1 MNGQPIVFQSAEGA
15 CLGWFHAGAS
25 PRRGVA
31 VVMCRPL
38 GYEALCSYRTY
49 TQLAQ
54 TLSDAGFD
62 VMRFDYHGTG
72 DSAGSDEDPQRVDA
86 WLASIDAAIEQTC
99 RLCGATRIALFG
111 TRFGGTLAVQ
121 AAVQRG
127 GVDTL
132 MLWAPCASGRT
143 FVREM
148 RAADA
153 ARGLASS
160 QAGLEGLGTLFTPE
174 TLDAMSALDATK
186 APVAPAKDILIIGR
200 DDVPAVGPLPERFR
214 ALGAEVTYTV
224 WPGYAGMMAEP
235 HEAVLAP
242 QTLESITNWLA
253 SVTPAQAGVD
263 GDSNCAA
270 DPSPTTPACAGVTTG
285 AVVESMVNFGA
296 DGGLFGIL
304 AEPNA
309 SVAPL
314 RTDTAVLMLNVGG
327 NYRIGPN
334 RNYVKAARDFAA
346 AGYRALRFDVSGIGD
361 SRLDKGFSSANMYRD
376 WATVDVSAAIDMLA
390 ARGCRRFFLM
400 GICSGSYLAFQ
411 TALQDT
417 RVTGIMLMN
426 PRLLEWNHEMS
437 GPWQSSMQQYYKST
451 RFYRR
456 ALLRSEMY
464 ARLLRG
470 KIDVRG
476 IARRM
481 AHLAGAR
488 IARAWAKLRG
498 HPPHEG
504 VLAKFRHLSRRGVE
518 TLLVMSEQDDGLD
531 YMQFHLGTDAS
542 RMRGHKGFR
551 MVLIPDAD
559 HTFSTVACQRA
570 LIGVLRDHLNN
581 LHALQDVASYRMIGV
596 PDSPAKG
603 TQPWHRPASPS

>member
-1 MNGQPIVFQSAEGA
+1 MNGRPIVFPSEEGA

-49 TQLAQ
+49 TQLAR
-54 TLSDAGFD
+54 TLSGAGFD
-62 VMRFDYHGTG
+62 VMCFDYHGTG
-72 DSAGSDEDPQRVDA
+72 DSAGGDDDPRRVAA
-86 WLASIDAAIEQTC
+86 WLASIRGAIDQTC
-99 RLCGATRIALFG
+99 TLSGATRIALFG
-111 TRFGGTLAVQ
+111 ARFGGTLAVQ
-121 AAVQRG
+121 AAVDRG
-127 GVDTL
+127 GVDTM
-132 MLWAPCASGRT
+132 MLWAPCASGRA

-160 QAGLEGLGTLFTPE
+160 QAGLEALGTLFTPE
-174 TLDAMSALDATK
+174 TLDAMSALDAAKTQI
-186 APVAPAKDILIIGR
+186 APAKNILIVGR
-200 DDVPAVGPLPERFR
+200 DDVPAIGPLPERFR
-214 ALGAEVTYTV
+214 ALGADVTYTV

-242 QTLESITNWLA
+242 DTLESITQWLA
-253 SVTPAQAGVD
+253 ALHSVGNGEGPIESMPT
-263 GDSNCAA
+263 AA
-270 DPSPTTPACAGVTTG
+270 PACAAVTSGT
-285 AVVESMVNFGA
+285 VMESMVSFGA
-296 DGGLFGIL
+296 DETLFGIL
-304 AEPNA
+304 SEPNTA
-309 SVAPL
+309 VAPL

-334 RNYVKAARDFAA
+334 RNYVKAAREFAA

-361 SRLDKGFSSANMYRD
+361 SRLDKGFSSASMYRD

-390 ARGCRRFFLM
+390 ARGCKRFFLM

-411 TALQDT
+411 TALQDP
-417 RVTGIMLMN
+417 RVTSVMLMN
-426 PRLLEWNHEMS
+426 PRLLEWDHDKS
-437 GPWQSSMQQYYKST
+437 GPWQSSMQRYYKST
-451 RFYRR
+451 RYYRR
-456 ALLRSEMY
+456 ALLRSDVY

-470 KIDVRG
+470 KVDVRG

-481 AHLAGAR
+481 AHLAGVR
-488 IARAWAKLRG
+488 IARAWDKLRG
-498 HPPHEG
+498 RPPHEG

-531 YMQFHLGTDAS
+531 YMQFHLGTDAK
-542 RMRGHKGFR
+542 RMLGHKGFR

-559 HTFSTVACQRA
+559 HTFSTVACQRS
-570 LIGVLRDHLNN
+570 LIDVLRGHLDN
-581 LHALQDVASYRMIGV
+581 LHGMHDAASYRMIGV
-596 PDSPAKG
+596 PESPTKG
-603 TQPWHRPASPS
+603 TPPWHRPASPS

>member
-1 MNGQPIVFQSAEGA
+1 
-15 CLGWFHAGAS
+15 
-25 PRRGVA
+25 
-31 VVMCRPL
+31 MCRPL

-72 DSAGSDEDPQRVDA
+72 DSAGGDEDPGRVAA

-99 RLCGATRIALFG
+99 RLSGATRIALFG

-132 MLWAPCASGRT
+132 MLWAPCASGRM

-153 ARGLASS
+153 ARGLPSS

-174 TLDAMSALDATK
+174 TLDAMGAVDATK
-186 APVAPAKDILIIGR
+186 APIAPAKNILIVGR
-200 DDVPAVGPLPERFR
+200 DDVPAIGPLPERFR
-214 ALGAEVTYTV
+214 ALGADVTYTV

-242 QTLESITNWLA
+242 QTLESITQWLA
-253 SVTPAQAGVD
+253 AIHPAVTPTQSGTQTASA
-263 GDSNCAA
+263 
-270 DPSPTTPACAGVTTG
+270 PACASVTTG
-285 AVVESMVNFGA
+285 AVVEAMVSFGA
-296 DGGLFGIL
+296 DRGLFGIL
-304 AEPNA
+304 AEPNGGI
-309 SVAPL
+309 APD

-361 SRLDKGFSSANMYRD
+361 SRHDKGFSSASMYRD

-390 ARGCRRFFLM
+390 ARGCKRFFLM

-411 TALQDT
+411 TALKDT
-417 RVTGIMLMN
+417 RVTGVMLMN
-426 PRLLEWNHEMS
+426 PRLLEWDHEKS

-451 RFYRR
+451 RYYRR

-476 IARRM
+476 IAGRM

-498 HPPHEG
+498 RPPQEG

-559 HTFSTVACQRA
+559 HTFSTVGCQRA
-570 LIGVLRDHLNN
+570 LIGVLREHLNN
-581 LHALQDVASYRMIGV
+581 LHGLQDIASYRMIGV
-596 PDSPAKG
+596 PDSPTKG

>member
-1 MNGQPIVFQSAEGA
+1 MNGQSIVFPSAEGA
-15 CLGWFHAGAS
+15 CLGWFHAGAL
-25 PRRGVA
+25 PRRNVA

-72 DSAGSDEDPQRVDA
+72 DSAGGDEDPQRVDA
-86 WLASIDAAIEQTC
+86 WLASIEAAIDETC
-99 RLCGATRIALFG
+99 RLSGATRIALFG

-174 TLDAMSALDATK
+174 TLDAMGALDATK

-200 DDVPAVGPLPERFR
+200 DDVPAIGPLPERFR
-214 ALGAEVTYTV
+214 ALGAKVTSTV

-235 HEAVLAP
+235 HEAVLTP
-242 QTLESITNWLA
+242 QTLESITQWLA
-253 SVTPAQAGVD
+253 ALHPVE
-263 GDSNCAA
+263 DSPGEVA
-270 DPSPTTPACAGVTTG
+270 STPTTPACAGVTAG
-285 AVVESMVNFGA
+285 AVVESMVSFGE
-296 DGGLFGIL
+296 DSGLFGIL
-304 AEPNA
+304 SEPNPG
-309 SVAPL
+309 VTPW

-346 AGYRALRFDVSGIGD
+346 AGYRTLRFDVSGIGD
-361 SRLDKGFSSANMYRD
+361 SRVDTGFSSASMYRD

-390 ARGCRRFFLM
+390 ARGCKRFFLM

-417 RVTGIMLMN
+417 RVTGVMLMN
-426 PRLLEWNHEMS
+426 PRLLEWDHEKS

-451 RFYRR
+451 RYYRR
-456 ALLRSEMY
+456 ALLRSDVY

-470 KIDVRG
+470 KVDVRG
-476 IARRM
+476 IAGRM

-488 IARAWAKLRG
+488 VGRAWDKLRG
-498 HPPHEG
+498 HPPQEG

-531 YMQFHLGTDAS
+531 YMQFHLGTGAS

-559 HTFSTVACQRA
+559 HTFSTVACQGA

-581 LHALQDVASYRMIGV
+581 LHGQQDTATYRMIGV